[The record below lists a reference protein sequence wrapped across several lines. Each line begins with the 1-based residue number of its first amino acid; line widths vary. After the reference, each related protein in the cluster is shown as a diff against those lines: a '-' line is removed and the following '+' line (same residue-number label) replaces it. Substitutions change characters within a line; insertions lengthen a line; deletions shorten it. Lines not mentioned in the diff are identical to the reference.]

1 MTTKVESLEQVLNML
16 RKLTTNISNKTRR
29 QNNKDALN
37 YDSNLYIPTWCTCI
51 CNIK

>member
-1 MTTKVESLEQVLNML
+1 ML
-16 RKLTTNISNKTRR
+16 RKLTTSISNKTR

-51 CNIK
+51 CNIKWNNFSEL